1 MTVKKGGKKGKKAK
15 KVKDDFEIER
25 ELDFK
30 NIEDNQEYAQV
41 IKLLGNCRCTVLCID
56 GIERLAHIRGSMTKK
71 KQWIKIGDIILVS
84 LREFEQNKCDVLYL
98 YTLKEARKLK
108 NLGELPDNIKINEN
122 INLIEK
128 ESEEDIGIDIE
139 ESEDVDDIEIKKE
152 KFKSEFD
159 ENFKFI

>member
-1 MTVKKGGKKGKKAK
+1 
-15 KVKDDFEIER
+15 
-25 ELDFK
+25 
-30 NIEDNQEYAQV
+30 
-41 IKLLGNCRCTVLCID
+41 
-56 GIERLAHIRGSMTKK
+56 MTKK